1 MGAVVGAATL
11 NAGHSMAPRA
21 TAGTSR
27 LIKATDI
34 ATAPFWRLFGF
45 TLAQSSRS
53 IKITQGT

>member
-1 MGAVVGAATL
+1 
-11 NAGHSMAPRA
+11 
-21 TAGTSR
+21 